1 MFSNIFQ
8 NNEVREELKKICSR
22 TCYQEKDIPITIS
35 EEKLDIVNYSLFMFI
50 DALIKYY
57 IIVDDDL
64 YISNYLE
71 QIDKLLKKIENHN
84 DIKLGINKLLIN
96 FCATKLE
103 LENITSEE
111 NKKIIFKYIYDKYI
125 ENGYVFH
132 SFPSKFLEDV
142 KTNGLSIN
150 NYNMDKEKLLEID
163 SIFKK
168 YGVDDVFSKD
178 LDENPYISITDSP
191 FLGAYYAYYSPQ
203 FMNDFITFFYDNS
216 KNYDTSVFF
225 KKDFERSRKNL
236 VYFMNKIG
244 LLRKDMNKVLSFFED
259 EWEHLDIDNRSPI
272 MCLIKRKDLSLDL
285 SHEYLNLVNE
295 LSDSDLS
302 VVITKLLDTRLNNFK
317 EENNISSDKLIFL
330 PLPTIEDLGLKDTH
344 EQIKKEN
351 KSNEFIDEYGNTT
364 IIALVGVLLITLG
377 LTIMTILIGR

>member
-1 MFSNIFQ
+1 
-8 NNEVREELKKICSR
+8 
-22 TCYQEKDIPITIS
+22 
-35 EEKLDIVNYSLFMFI
+35 
-50 DALIKYY
+50 
-57 IIVDDDL
+57 
-64 YISNYLE
+64 
-71 QIDKLLKKIENHN
+71 
-84 DIKLGINKLLIN
+84 
-96 FCATKLE
+96 
-103 LENITSEE
+103 
-111 NKKIIFKYIYDKYI
+111 
-125 ENGYVFH
+125 
-132 SFPSKFLEDV
+132 
-142 KTNGLSIN
+142 
-150 NYNMDKEKLLEID
+150 
-163 SIFKK
+163 
-168 YGVDDVFSKD
+168 
-178 LDENPYISITDSP
+178 
-191 FLGAYYAYYSPQ
+191 
-203 FMNDFITFFYDNS
+203 MNDFITFFYDNS